1 MQIGADEEE
10 RQLAVIR
17 DAGGS
22 QLHCRFNYSDQGRV
36 IRHPSP
42 IGGRLHVL
50 FDSSGISPPGSC
62 LTVDAARPE
71 TFPALAPFGVLVFKK
86 E

>member
-1 MQIGADEEE
+1 MQIVADEEE

-22 QLHCRFNYSDQGRV
+22 RLHCLFNYSDQGRV
-36 IRHPSP
+36 IHPLP
-42 IGGRLHVL
+42 VGGRLRVL
-50 FDSSGISPPGSC
+50 LDSSGNSPPGSC
-62 LTVDAARPE
+62 LNVDAARPE